1 MTKVKAIKK
10 IPIIPPASSAFED
23 LLAMA
28 LGKVPARAGMLL
40 CIALAAATYL
50 ILLPLDY
57 AWFTVLGKL

>member
-1 MTKVKAIKK
+1 
-10 IPIIPPASSAFED
+10 
-23 LLAMA
+23 
-28 LGKVPARAGMLL
+28 MLL

>member
-1 MTKVKAIKK
+1 MCRVLI
-10 IPIIPPASSAFED
+10 
-23 LLAMA
+23 
-28 LGKVPARAGMLL
+28 GARQAGMLL